1 MRNYIV
7 GVFNGFGV
15 ERVLYQ
21 TASLKA
27 AKKWATSNRY
37 YDGRLTVPDICTRL
51 PDGRVVLFAFGKYNR
66 HTHRTKW
73 TDLYRS
79 SN

>member
-1 MRNYIV
+1 MKTYIV
-7 GVFNGFGV
+7 GFHNGYDMEV
-15 ERVLYQ
+15 VLFE

-73 TDLYRS
+73 SDV
-79 SN
+79 

>member
-1 MRNYIV
+1 MECL
-7 GVFNGFGV
+7 F
-15 ERVLYQ
+15 YQ

-27 AKKWATSNRY
+27 AKKWATRGRY

-51 PDGRVVLFAFGKYNR
+51 PDGRVVLVAFGEYNR

-73 TDLYRS
+73 AEVY
-79 SN
+79 

>member
-1 MRNYIV
+1 MMRNYIV

-21 TASLKA
+21 TDGLKA

-37 YDGRLTVPDICTRL
+37 YDGRLTVPDICTHL
-51 PDGRVVLFAFGKYNR
+51 PDGRVVLVAFGEYNR
-66 HTHRTKW
+66 RARRTKW
-73 TDLYRS
+73 TNVY
-79 SN
+79 